1 MIDKLSATQ
10 ITFIALQFMGWV
22 SFVVLVI
29 DGSYW
34 ASAFPLVYV
43 MSMEIKSSPNK
54 KETQPNT
61 QPDDKL
67 ETEN

>member
-43 MSMEIKSSPNK
+43 MSMEIKSSPK
-54 KETQPNT
+54 TQDIEKESSNVG
-61 QPDDKL
+61 
-67 ETEN
+67 